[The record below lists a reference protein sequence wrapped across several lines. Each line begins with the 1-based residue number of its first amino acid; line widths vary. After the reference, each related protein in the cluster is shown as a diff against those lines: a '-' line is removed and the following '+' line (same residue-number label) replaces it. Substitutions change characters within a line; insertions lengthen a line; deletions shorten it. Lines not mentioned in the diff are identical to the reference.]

1 MQKKPDGETTE
12 KQPVMDVF
20 GRPVNFGWAR
30 TPLFDYNP
38 PQISGASR
46 FKKNEADRYIVFSA
60 THLVV
65 FEVMDGGFLGHIGV
79 SVFSVKDHSRSSHS
93 IDSFFPLGRFD
104 LPLNSEKGTIKIRE
118 KKVALDFVVMPNNVV
133 SASGASASGAS
144 ASGVRIIKMDYPRFG
159 HRRYLRGE
167 LVLTPA
173 FPGAESIAAVSR
185 WRREKYAFRYFRCSP
200 WFIAEGVIQFG
211 STEIYFTQDNAWAIY
226 DWKREVRPKQDLR
239 YWAAACGMAD
249 GKLAGFNIGYGGAD
263 TSTGTENAFFLN
275 GVIHKLDQVTFH
287 IPPADWLDE
296 WKFTSSDKRLEMTF
310 TPFQQRTENRNFLYH
325 SVKCRQVCGTF
336 SGRVILDDGSE
347 MAFWDITGFA
357 ERRKTRF

>member
-1 MQKKPDGETTE
+1 MPEKFGGEEIT
-12 KQPVMDVF
+12 KSQPVMDIF

-30 TPLFDYNP
+30 SALFDYNP
-38 PQISGASR
+38 PQIGGAWR
-46 FKKNEADRYIVFSA
+46 PRITEADRYIVFSA

-65 FEVMDGGFLGHIGV
+65 FEIMDGGYLGHVGV

-93 IDSFFPLGRFD
+93 MDRVFSLGNFD
-104 LPLNSEKGTIKIRE
+104 LPLDSGKGAIKIRN
-118 KKVALDFVVMPNNVV
+118 KKTALDFVVMANSVV
-133 SASGASASGAS
+133 SSCGA
-144 ASGVRIIKMDYPRFG
+144 RIIKVDYPRFG
-159 HRRYLRGE
+159 HHRYLRGE

-173 FPGAESIAAVSR
+173 FPNADSIVTVSR
-185 WRREKYAFRYFRCSP
+185 WRRDKYAFRYFRCSP

-226 DWKREVRPKQDLR
+226 DWRREVRPKRDLR
-239 YWAAACGMAD
+239 YWAAACGMAG
-249 GKLAGFNIGYGGAD
+249 GKLAGFNIGYGNAD
-263 TSTGTENAFFLN
+263 ASTGSENAFFLD

-310 TPFQQRTENRNFLYH
+310 APFQQRTESRNFLYH

-336 SGRVILDDGSE
+336 SGRVILDDGSPF
-347 MAFWDITGFA
+347 AFWDITGFA